1 MSDILIIDGWCNLC
15 NWLSKFVRKRQSGS
29 ATLEIIANK
38 SDDGR
43 ELIET
48 FTQRQQDIDTVYLL
62 RNGIVY
68 VRSAAA
74 IRVLLY
80 MKWYYRILFPFAWC
94 IPLPIRDLGYIIV
107 SKSRTR
113 IFGIKE
119 DSIN

>member
-15 NWLSKFVRKRQSGS
+15 NWLSRFVQKRQSS
-29 ATLEIIANK
+29 STTLEIIANK

-80 MKWYYRILFPFAWC
+80 MKWYYRILFPFVWC

-119 DSIN
+119 DSTN